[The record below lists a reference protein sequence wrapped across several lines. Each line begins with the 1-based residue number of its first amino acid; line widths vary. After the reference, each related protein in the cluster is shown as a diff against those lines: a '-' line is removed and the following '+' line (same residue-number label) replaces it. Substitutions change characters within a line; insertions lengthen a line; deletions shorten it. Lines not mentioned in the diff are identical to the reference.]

1 MRKMFI
7 VLLLS
12 TSVLARAQNS
22 IADIYVGVAISKIYG
37 ETESNNGLLPGL
49 TVGMRLKLINLTRT
63 ISLNAEANFS
73 QQGGSYETPGV
84 PTDEGRRGK
93 LKMNYLNI
101 PITIRYQSKFKL
113 YAEAGIQPGFLLSAK
128 DRYIQ
133 LVSETRDIKEVVNE
147 IDFALLAGAGF
158 KFGRFGTGLRVHTGL
173 TDIFK
178 EQNSYWE
185 NKDRNLVF
193 SVLVSYSFL
202 TKRNKN
208 EKNTNSND

>member
-1 MRKMFI
+1 MRKFFI

-12 TSVLARAQNS
+12 ASFLARAQNS
-22 IADIYVGVAISKIYG
+22 IADVYAGVAISTIYG

-49 TVGMRLKLINLTRT
+49 TVGMRIKLIKLTRA
-63 ISLNAEANFS
+63 ISLNIEANFS
-73 QQGGSYETPGV
+73 QQGGSYETPGMAI
-84 PTDEGRRGK
+84 DEGRKGK

-101 PITIRYQSKFKL
+101 PVTVRYQSKFKL

-133 LVSETRDIKEVVNE
+133 LARETRDIKDVVNE

-158 KFGRFGTGLRVHTGL
+158 TFGRFGTGLRVHTGL

-185 NKDRNLVF
+185 NEDRNLVF

-202 TKRNKN
+202 TKKNKN